1 MKNNSRDLT
10 GMMGRAASIVF
21 GALIIERGVT
31 AYFGPIWG
39 AVVALSLALA
49 VFAGVYFWSRRNQE

>member
-1 MKNNSRDLT
+1 MV
-10 GMMGRAASIVF
+10 GRAASIVF
-21 GALIIERGVT
+21 GALIIEHGVT

-39 AVVALSLALA
+39 AVVALSFALA

>member
-1 MKNNSRDLT
+1 MKNDSRDIT

-21 GALIIERGVT
+21 GALLIERGVT

-39 AVVALSLALA
+39 ALAALFSALA
-49 VFAGVYFWSRRNQE
+49 VFAGVYLWSRRNKG